1 MGVPALMLPDMSMAN
16 AMRLGTRPHISESH
30 SVLQKGTRVPFC
42 IEGVLVT
49 DRALPA
55 LAKSAFART
64 AACRHRLGF
73 QPPPCP
79 PLSWCGPGTALA
91 CFCLSDSVYPMD
103 REE

>member
-1 MGVPALMLPDMSMAN
+1 MGVPALMLPEMSMAN
-16 AMRLGTRPHISESH
+16 AMRLGTRPNISESH
-30 SVLQKGTRVPFC
+30 SETSTRVPFC

-49 DRALPA
+49 GRALPA

-64 AACRHRLGF
+64 AACRHRFEF
-73 QPPPCP
+73 QAPVLP
-79 PLSWCGPGTALA
+79 WCGPGTALA